1 MQKVWLVEVK
11 LCSLINFFF
20 FFDLIIID
28 KIIYFVQCFI
38 ISIMLNSV
46 YSPWLILSYL
56 CHENLIYVLP
66 YIALHAKGLVG

>member
-46 YSPWLILSYL
+46 YCPWLILSYL
-56 CHENLIYVLP
+56 CHENLMYVLP

>member
-46 YSPWLILSYL
+46 YSPWLILSFL
-56 CHENLIYVLP
+56 CHENLIHVLP

>member
-20 FFDLIIID
+20 FDVIIVD
-28 KIIYFVQCFI
+28 EVIYFVECCI

-46 YSPWLILSYL
+46 YCTWLILSYL
-56 CHENLIYVLP
+56 
-66 YIALHAKGLVG
+66 

>member
-20 FFDLIIID
+20 FFYLIIID
-28 KIIYFVQCFI
+28 EIIFFVEYCINIVMF
-38 ISIMLNSV
+38 NGV

-56 CHENLIYVLP
+56 CHENLIHVFP
-66 YIALHAKGLVG
+66 YIALHAKVLVG

>member
-1 MQKVWLVEVK
+1 MQKFWLVEVK
-11 LCSLINFFF
+11 LCSPTNFFF
-20 FFDLIIID
+20 FFYLIIID
-28 KIIYFVQCFI
+28 KIIYFVECCI

-66 YIALHAKGLVG
+66 YIVLHAKGLVG

>member
-1 MQKVWLVEVK
+1 MQTFWLVEVK
-11 LCSLINFFF
+11 LCSPINFFF

-28 KIIYFVQCFI
+28 KIIYFVECCI